1 MPFDRW
7 TRWFSAL
14 FAVALTAAATATRAQ
29 QPPTLD
35 IGPSI
40 EKAYGFLRWQMDR
53 HHAPM
58 KLGADPEFAS
68 YHPTGKMGDR
78 AAVEIETTDT
88 PNPATGNEGVRI
100 RFTPRR
106 TAAGWAG
113 VVFQYPELNWG
124 EQRGRDLTG
133 ATKITFWARADQPM
147 DVGFRVGA
155 TRSGAFR
162 DSISPIDRR
171 VRLNE
176 RWQAF
181 TIALADAPPRGAAT
195 PRPDLSSIL
204 GVLSVTVDFAAN
216 PHPATIEIS
225 DLAADI
231 SLLHQPRFVQSY
243 VADNCRLGAP
253 RNIAHVYDQALTL
266 LAFLARGTDDDLYR
280 AELIARAMV
289 IAQDKDRTFK
299 DGRLRNAYA
308 SGELI
313 DPACD
318 CTRLPGETIAG
329 RQRFIEDE
337 AAAGTDTGNMSW
349 AAIALLQVHRR
360 LGDRSDGRYLAAA
373 TRLARW
379 VVSNARV
386 DDELG
391 GFGGGYDGHE
401 RTRGDPA
408 GQVKADWRSTEHNI
422 DAYAM
427 FRHLAAAVADRSLG
441 ERDHWLAQARHARAF
456 VDRMRSA
463 PSGSWHLWT
472 GSQPGGTAINRSP
485 IPVDIQ
491 AWAVLGMGAPRD
503 FAPALD
509 WANAQCR
516 ARDPAD
522 TFDFNCLDGDG
533 AWWEG
538 TAQMAA
544 AFNALSRAEAIPLLH
559 RLRQA
564 QRATGRAAGAMP
576 AASKCGLT
584 TGFSRTWPSTGE
596 TKPWLF
602 ANSPHIGATAWYLF
616 AALNKNPYYLVP
628 IQD

>member
-1 MPFDRW
+1 MPPDR
-7 TRWFSAL
+7 RVLWFLASLAIVSML
-14 FAVALTAAATATRAQ
+14 AVTATRAQ
-29 QPPTLD
+29 QTPTLD
-35 IGPSI
+35 PGSSI
-40 EKAYGFLRWQMDR
+40 EKAYDFLRWQMDR

-58 KLGADPEFAS
+58 KLGTDPEFAA
-68 YHPTGKMGDR
+68 YHPTGKLGDLD
-78 AAVEIETTDT
+78 AVEIEAADA

-100 RFTPRR
+100 RFAPRR
-106 TAAGWAG
+106 TAGGWAG
-113 VVFQYPELNWG
+113 VVFQYPEHNWG

-133 ATKITFWARADQPM
+133 ATKITFWARANRP
-147 DVGFRVGA
+147 VEAGFRVGA
-155 TRSGAFR
+155 TRSGAFH
-162 DSISPIDRR
+162 DSIPPIDRR
-171 VRLNE
+171 ATLSKQ
-176 RWQAF
+176 WQAF
-181 TIALADAPPRGAAT
+181 TISLRGAPPRGAAT
-195 PRPDLSSIL
+195 QRPDLSSIS

-216 PHPATIEIS
+216 PHSATIEIS

-243 VADNCRLGAP
+243 VADSCRLGAP

-266 LAFLARGTDDDLYR
+266 LAFLARGTEDDLYR

-318 CTRLPGETIAG
+318 CTRLPGETPAG
-329 RQRFIEDE
+329 GQRFIEDE
-337 AAAGTDTGNMSW
+337 AAAGSDTGNMSW

-360 LGDRSDGRYLAAA
+360 LGDRTDGRYLAAA

-379 VVSNARV
+379 IVSNARV
-386 DDELG
+386 DDALG

-401 RTRGDPA
+401 GKRGDPA
-408 GQVKADWRSTEHNI
+408 GQIKTEWRSTEHNI
-422 DAYAM
+422 DAYVM
-427 FRHLAAAVADRSLG
+427 FRHLAAAMAGRSAS
-441 ERDHWLAQARHARAF
+441 ERDDWLAQARHARAF

-472 GSQPGGTAINRSP
+472 GIQPGSTAINRAP

-491 AWAVLGMGAPRD
+491 AWAVLGMGAPAA

-516 ARDPAD
+516 AGNPPDA
-522 TFDFNCLDGDG
+522 FDFNCLDGDG

-538 TAQMAA
+538 TAHMAA
-544 AFNALSRAEAIPLLH
+544 AFNALGRPEAASLLH
-559 RLRQA
+559 RLRQV
-564 QRATGRAAGAMP
+564 QGTSGRAAGAMP
-576 AASKCGLT
+576 AASTCGLT

-616 AALNKNPYYLVP
+616 AAQKKNPYYLVP
-628 IQD
+628 IPD